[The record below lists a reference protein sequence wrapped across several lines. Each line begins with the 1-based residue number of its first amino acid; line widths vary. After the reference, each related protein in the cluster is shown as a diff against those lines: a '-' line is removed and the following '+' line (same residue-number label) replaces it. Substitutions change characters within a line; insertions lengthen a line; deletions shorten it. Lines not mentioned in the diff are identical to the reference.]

1 MINISKIRKKMGIK
15 QYELAFK
22 TGMSIQGINYLEKND
37 ILKANFGN
45 ILRVAKVL
53 DIDLNKL
60 KEEIKTYDKVEV

>member
-1 MINISKIRKKMGIK
+1 MGIK